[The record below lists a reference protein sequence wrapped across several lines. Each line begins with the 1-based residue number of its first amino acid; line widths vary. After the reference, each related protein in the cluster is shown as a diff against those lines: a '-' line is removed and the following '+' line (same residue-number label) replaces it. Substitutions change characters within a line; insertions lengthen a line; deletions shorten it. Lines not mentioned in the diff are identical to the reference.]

1 MDSSDSLVR
10 IRAAALLAAISAALL
25 AGALA
30 ALLIGW
36 FWARARGDWQA
47 IALWSYWF
55 GAPVLSAISIAAGR
69 GNAHLRRLNLGLLGT
84 WVGASL
90 LTLLLP
96 FLG

>member
-10 IRAAALLAAISAALL
+10 MRAAALLTTMSATLL

-36 FWARARGDWQA
+36 FWTGTRGNWQA
-47 IALWSYWF
+47 IALWSYWL
-55 GAPVLSAISIAAGR
+55 GAPVLSAISITVGR
-69 GNAHLRRLNLGLLGT
+69 RNVVLRRLNWALIDA
-84 WVGASL
+84 WIAASL